1 MILNKIHL
9 KNFKPYIGE
18 QLIEV
23 SPGKDAPLI
32 LIYGENNRGKSSLF
46 DAIRWGLY
54 GQVLDRVRQE
64 VKDSSLMN
72 DNAWVLGE
80 TEFSVMIEFQ
90 HEKDNYVL
98 SRSSEI
104 TRNHHDERGVAK
116 QKVFLKK
123 NNDFIS
129 NEEIQRTIN
138 EILNEKISIFFLCDM
153 EVLSEYEK
161 LVKNDSAAAVQV
173 KQAIEDILGV
183 PALVSVR
190 DALKSLENDAFKEI
204 KKLVNLN
211 SDAEKLSKEIV
222 EEQKKK
228 SDLETNDK
236 KITARLTEK
245 KTEIQEINK
254 QLENFESALEFI
266 REEQTLQKKV
276 EEDEKEI
283 VKLRA
288 ELQIAV
294 KESWWLPIS
303 QIAEKKFEQT
313 QTATAL
319 AASRQEKLS
328 EKQIKLKSINISL
341 ETGMC
346 NECSQIL
353 PPELSKGLIEE
364 RHQVQSEIEELSKP
378 LIPSLESLV
387 EESSRLS
394 HFRTPSKA
402 SIIGPYEKKI
412 RQFRSDIASRYQSI
426 SDLKVKIG
434 EIDRDDV
441 QELNKKRS
449 LSDKEIGAIAVLL
462 KNNQVNL
469 SNVNSNITRLNR
481 DLANCATTS
490 DVNMVS
496 LEHAVS
502 SYLSGIFEHAVDDFR
517 DATKREVERMANDIF
532 KRLVSKNA
540 FSNLRINENY
550 GLRLMDD
557 KGVMF
562 DHRGAGVEQVV
573 ALSLILALGKAS
585 VRSAALVLDT
595 PFARLDDVHRD
606 NILRNIWKESD
617 QVILLLQ
624 SGEKISSEVNKEISS
639 RVARQIVITKG
650 TDPKESFIKAANQ

>member
-9 KNFKPYIGE
+9 RNFKPYIGD
-18 QLIEV
+18 QVIEV
-23 SPGKDAPLI
+23 SPGDNAPLI
-32 LIYGENNRGKSSLF
+32 LVYGENNRGKSSLF
-46 DAIRWGLY
+46 DAIRWALY
-54 GQVLDRVRQE
+54 GQVHDRVRLE
-64 VKDSSLMN
+64 VKDFLLMN
-72 DNAWVLGE
+72 DNAWKNGQNDFLVML
-80 TEFSVMIEFQ
+80 EFE

-98 SRSSEI
+98 SRACEIVRNQGDQRGSS
-104 TRNHHDERGVAK
+104 K
-116 QKVFLKK
+116 QKVFLKR
-123 NNDFIS
+123 NNDFVP
-129 NEEIQRTIN
+129 NEEISRTIN

-153 EVLSEYEK
+153 EVLSEYEN

-183 PALVSVR
+183 PALVAVR
-190 DALKSLENDAFKEI
+190 DALKSIESEAFKDI
-204 KKLVNLN
+204 KKLDNLN
-211 SDAEKLSKEIV
+211 SDAEKLKKAII
-222 EEQKKK
+222 EEQNKR
-228 SDLETNDK
+228 LEKEKDDK

-245 KTEIQEINK
+245 KSELQEINK
-254 QLENFESALEFI
+254 QLEKFESALEFI
-266 REEQTLQKKV
+266 RLEQELQKKV
-276 EEDEKEI
+276 EDDEKEI
-283 VKLRA
+283 LRIRGD
-288 ELQIAV
+288 LQIAV

-313 QTATAL
+313 QSATAL

-328 EKQIKLKSINISL
+328 EKQLRLKSILNSL
-341 ETGMC
+341 ETGNC
-346 NECSQIL
+346 SECRQSL
-353 PPELSKGLIEE
+353 PSSLKNGLHEE
-364 RHQVQSEIEELSKP
+364 KESVESEIAELSKP
-378 LIPSLESLV
+378 LIPSIESLV

-402 SIIGPYEKKI
+402 SLIGPYEKKI
-412 RQFRSDIASRYQSI
+412 RQLRNDVSSRHQSI
-426 SDLKVKIG
+426 SDLKSKIG

-441 QELNKKRS
+441 QELHKKRT
-449 LSDKEIGAIAVLL
+449 LLEREIGAIAVLL
-462 KNNQVNL
+462 KNTQVELNNL
-469 SNVNSNITRLNR
+469 NVSITKLNR

-502 SYLSGIFEHAVDDFR
+502 SYLSSLFENAVDDFR
-517 DATKREVERMANDIF
+517 ESTKREVEKLANDIF

-557 KGVMF
+557 QGILF

-606 NILRNIWKESD
+606 NILRNIWKESK

-624 SGEKISSEVNKEISS
+624 SGEKISKSVNDEIAEKI
-639 RVARQIVITKG
+639 ARNIEITKG
-650 TDPKESFIKAANQ
+650 TDPKESFIKAVGK

>member
-18 QLIEV
+18 QVIEV

-104 TRNHHDERGVAK
+104 TRNHNDQRGVAK

-129 NEEIQRTIN
+129 NEEISRTIN

-211 SDAEKLSKEIV
+211 SDAEKLSQEIV

-228 SDLETNDK
+228 GDLETNDK
-236 KITARLTEK
+236 KITVRLAEK
-245 KTEIQEINK
+245 KAEIQEINK

-283 VKLRA
+283 IKLRS

-303 QIAEKKFEQT
+303 QIAEKKFDQT

-328 EKQIKLKSINISL
+328 EKQIKLKSINSSL

-353 PPELSKGLIEE
+353 PPELSKDLIEE
-364 RHQVQSEIEELSKP
+364 KQRVQSEIEELSKP

-402 SIIGPYEKKI
+402 SMIGPYEKKI
-412 RQFRSDIASRYQSI
+412 RQLRTDIGSRYQAI
-426 SDLKVKIG
+426 SDLKNKIG

-449 LSDKEIGAIAVLL
+449 LSEKEIGAIAVLL

-481 DLANCATTS
+481 ELANCATTS

-496 LEHAVS
+496 LEHAIS

-517 DATKREVERMANDIF
+517 EATKREVESMANDIF

-557 KGVMF
+557 KGVTF
-562 DHRGAGVEQVV
+562 DHRGAGVEQIV

-624 SGEKISSEVNKEISS
+624 SGEKISSVVNKEISS
-639 RVARQIVITKG
+639 KIARQIVITKG
-650 TDPKESFIKAANQ
+650 SDPKESFIRADNQ

>member
-18 QLIEV
+18 QVIEV

-72 DNAWVLGE
+72 DNAWELGE

-90 HEKDNYVL
+90 HEKDHYVL

-104 TRNHHDERGVAK
+104 TRNHNDQRGAAK

-129 NEEIQRTIN
+129 NEEISRTIN

-211 SDAEKLSKEIV
+211 SDAEKLSKEII

-228 SDLETNDK
+228 SDLEANDK
-236 KITARLTEK
+236 KITARLAEK
-245 KTEIQEINK
+245 KAEIQEINR
-254 QLENFESALEFI
+254 QLENFESALDFI

-276 EEDEKEI
+276 DEDEKEI
-283 VKLRA
+283 IKLRT

-303 QIAEKKFEQT
+303 QIAENKFEQT

-328 EKQIKLKSINISL
+328 EKQMKLKSINSSL
-341 ETGMC
+341 ETGKC
-346 NECSQIL
+346 SECSQIL
-353 PPELSKGLIEE
+353 PPELSKGLREE
-364 RHQVQSEIEELSKP
+364 MQRVQSEIEELSKP

-412 RQFRSDIASRYQSI
+412 RQLRSDIASRYQAI
-426 SDLKVKIG
+426 LDLKSKIG

-449 LSDKEIGAIAVLL
+449 LSEKEIGAIAVLL

-496 LEHAVS
+496 LEHAIS

-517 DATKREVERMANDIF
+517 EATKREVERMANDIF